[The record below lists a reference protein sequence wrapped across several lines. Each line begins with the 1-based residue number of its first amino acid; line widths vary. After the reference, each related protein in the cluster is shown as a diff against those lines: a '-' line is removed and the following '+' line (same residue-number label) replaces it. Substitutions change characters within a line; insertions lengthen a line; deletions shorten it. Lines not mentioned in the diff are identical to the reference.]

1 MRQTPPI
8 YTVEE
13 TASLLGISTSKVY
26 RWIRA
31 GELRTIQL
39 GRGVAVPATA
49 LEQLLGTTAD
59 EPNPDQAGHPDEGL
73 NHVSVAG
80 RLVADPELRTS
91 RNGLRYTTMR
101 LAIGRPGGGEPF
113 HVVVV
118 AFGPRADVAA
128 SLAQGELVRV
138 DGRLG
143 QRDWTA
149 EDGTRVGAQRVVAE
163 RVQALE
169 IASPHRA
176 AS

>member
-1 MRQTPPI
+1 MRQSPPI

-49 LEQLLGTTAD
+49 LEQLLGNTDDAAK
-59 EPNPDQAGHPDEGL
+59 PDVAGHPDEGL

-80 RLVADPELRTS
+80 RLIADAEFLTS
-91 RNGLRYTTMR
+91 RNGVRYTTMR
-101 LAIGRPGGGEPF
+101 LAIGRPGGSEPL
-113 HVVVV
+113 HVTVV
-118 AFGPRADVAA
+118 AFGPRAELAA
-128 SLAQGELVRV
+128 SLEEGELVRI
-138 DGRLG
+138 DGRLA
-143 QRDWTA
+143 QRNWTA
-149 EDGTRVGAQRVVAE
+149 EDGTRIGAQRVVAE

-169 IASPHRA
+169 AARPHRA

>member
-49 LEQLLGTTAD
+49 LEQLLGTPVD
-59 EPNPDQAGHPDEGL
+59 DPNPDHAGHPDEGL

-91 RNGLRYTTMR
+91 RNSLRYTTMR
-101 LAIGRPGGGEPF
+101 LAIGRPGGSEPL
-113 HVVVV
+113 HVTVV
-118 AFGPRADVAA
+118 AFGPCAELVA
-128 SLAQGELVRV
+128 SLEEGELVRI
-138 DGRLG
+138 DGRLA
-143 QRDWTA
+143 QRNWTA
-149 EDGTRVGAQRVVAE
+149 EDGTRIGAQRVVAE

-169 IASPHRA
+169 AARPHRA

>member
-1 MRQTPPI
+1 VRQTPPI

-39 GRGVAVPATA
+39 GRGVAIPATA
-49 LEQLLGTTAD
+49 LEQLLGTAVD
-59 EPNPDQAGHPDEGL
+59 EPSPDHAGHPDEGL

-91 RNGLRYTTMR
+91 RNGLRYSIMR
-101 LAIGRPGGGEPF
+101 LAIGRPGGGEPL

-118 AFGPRADVAA
+118 AFGPRADFAV
-128 SLAQGELVRV
+128 SLEQGELVRV

-143 QRDWTA
+143 QRDWTT

-169 IASPHRA
+169 IARPHKA

>member
-13 TASLLGISTSKVY
+13 TANLLGISTSKVY

-49 LEQLLGTTAD
+49 LEQLLGATDDAPT
-59 EPNPDQAGHPDEGL
+59 PGPVGHPDEGL

-80 RLVADPELRTS
+80 RLVADPEFRTS
-91 RNGLRYTTMR
+91 RNGLSYTTMR
-101 LAIGRPGGGEPF
+101 LAIGRPGGSEPL
-113 HVVVV
+113 HVTVV
-118 AFGPRADVAA
+118 AFGPCAELVA
-128 SLAQGELVRV
+128 SLEEGELVRV
-138 DGRLG
+138 DGRLA
-143 QRDWTA
+143 QRNWTA
-149 EDGTRVGAQRVVAE
+149 EDGTRIGAQRVVAD

-169 IASPHRA
+169 AARPHRA

>member
-1 MRQTPPI
+1 MRQTRPI

-49 LEQLLGTTAD
+49 LEQLLGTPVED
-59 EPNPDQAGHPDEGL
+59 PSPDQAGHPDEGL

-80 RLVADPELRTS
+80 RLVADPEFRTS
-91 RNGLRYTTMR
+91 RNGLRYATMR
-101 LAIGRPGGGEPF
+101 LALARPGGAEPF
-113 HVVVV
+113 HVIVV
-118 AFGPRADVAA
+118 AFGSRADLVAG
-128 SLAQGELVRV
+128 LEQGELVRV

-143 QRDWTA
+143 QREWTA

-169 IASPHRA
+169 IARAHQA

>member
-31 GELRTIQL
+31 GKLRTIQL

-49 LEQLLGTTAD
+49 LEQLLGATD
-59 EPNPDQAGHPDEGL
+59 GDPQPGPAGHPDEGL

-80 RLVADPELRTS
+80 RLVADAEFLTS
-91 RNGLRYTTMR
+91 RNGVRYTTMR
-101 LAIGRPGGGEPF
+101 LAIGRPGGSEPL
-113 HVVVV
+113 HVTVV
-118 AFGPRADVAA
+118 AFGPRAEFAA
-128 SLAQGELVRV
+128 SLEEGELVRI
-138 DGRLG
+138 DGRLA
-143 QRDWTA
+143 QRNWTA
-149 EDGTRVGAQRVVAE
+149 EDGTRIGAQRVVAE

-169 IASPHRA
+169 AARPHRA